1 MIPIQELLNRIRW
14 DPSFGQGTFRIGYY
28 DRVEERIIYLS
39 LKEIWFEEDD
49 HFAFQALDEA
59 GETHMIPLHRVREVY
74 RDGQLIWQR
83 ET

>member
-1 MIPIQELLNRIRW
+1 MIPIQDLLNRIHW
-14 DPSFGQGTFRIGYY
+14 DQEFGKGSFRIGYY
-28 DRVEERIIYLS
+28 DRVKDCVIQIPLR
-39 LKEIWFEEDD
+39 EIWFEDKD
-49 HFAFQALDEA
+49 HFSFQLLDDE